1 MGREVLP
8 VNALWQDVRHALR
21 TLRTSPLFTLVS
33 VISLAIGIAGTAFV
47 FNVADTYLVQP
58 RTGMTAVDRLVEV
71 GRTDRR
77 AEGPVWHGGD
87 FDTFSYPNFVDYRA
101 RQTVFEGLAASRIN
115 ASFGLGADGISPL
128 RVSGALVTANYFSVL
143 GVTMQLGRGFLPEE
157 ELPSAPVTVA
167 VLSDHL
173 WRTALAADPSIIG
186 RTIRLNG
193 RPFTVVGVAHSSF
206 GGHSLETMNVWV
218 PLTAYPDGDDLR
230 RLSRRGQQWLF
241 GIGRLKPGVTAA
253 QAQAELTRIA
263 RDLERDYPEDNADH
277 GLGVAS
283 IGPMP
288 PGGRRVMTRFIGL
301 LFALVVMI
309 LTLACTNL
317 GGMVLARG
325 VARSREVALR
335 LALGAERP
343 QVVRLL
349 VSETLIVA
357 ALATVA
363 GLALTWAGN
372 RALEQA
378 LPILNFDVAF
388 NLAVGWRVALFAMV
402 VAAMAGL
409 AGGLLPA
416 LQSSRVNLAA
426 SMTRDHYTPGR
437 TRVRQVL
444 VVAQIAMSVLLVV
457 CGLLLGRSL
466 RNANAIDLGFEREEV
481 EVVGLNLG
489 FGGFAPNTGPAF
501 ARELLARVEQLPAV
515 ATATFARV
523 VPLTREAE
531 GGRFWR
537 PEETGDDKAIRVNRN
552 FVSPNYFRTLQLP
565 LAAGRAFDARDVT
578 GAPLVAIVNETFARR
593 VWPGEN
599 AVGRQLVQ
607 GVSRRPVEVV
617 GVARD
622 AKYRTVGEGPQ
633 PFVYVP
639 AAQAYDDIM
648 WLLVRPRAGSAVPA
662 IRALITSMN
671 PNLPVVRSATLTEM
685 GAVTL
690 FPQRLASW
698 LTGAIA
704 VIGTFLAVIGL
715 YGVMAFNV
723 GQRKKEIGVRM
734 ALGALRSQVVGS
746 VVGSAAMLGGIGTV
760 LGLVAASLVTGLLT
774 GILYD
779 VKPLDTIS
787 FVGGAL
793 TLAILVLAA
802 SAVPARRAASVNP
815 VDALR
820 AE

>member
-1 MGREVLP
+1 MGS
-8 VNALWQDVRHALR
+8 LWQDIRHSTR
-21 TLRTSPLFTLVS
+21 TLWASPLFAMVS
-33 VISLAIGIAGTAFV
+33 LLSLSIGIAGTAFV
-47 FNVADTYLVQP
+47 FNVADTYLIQP

-71 GRTDRR
+71 GRTHSRE
-77 AEGPVWHGGD
+77 EGPVWRGGD
-87 FDTFSYPNFVDYRA
+87 FDTFSYPNFLDYRA
-101 RQTVFEGLAASRIN
+101 RQTVFDGLAASRVN
-115 ASFGLGADGISPL
+115 ASFGLGADGISPV
-128 RVSGALVTANYFSVL
+128 RVGGALVSANYFSVL
-143 GVTMQLGRGFLPEE
+143 GVAMQLGRGFLPEE
-157 ELPSAPVTVA
+157 ESASAPVTVA

-173 WRTALAADPSIIG
+173 WRTALSADPSIIG

-193 RPFTVVGVAHSSF
+193 RPFTVVGVAPPSF
-206 GGHSLETMNVWV
+206 GGHSLETMNLWV

-230 RLSRRGQQWLF
+230 RFSRRGQQWLY
-241 GIGRLKPGVTAA
+241 GIGRLKPGTTAA
-253 QAQAELTRIA
+253 QAQRELTRIA

-277 GLGVAS
+277 GLGVAPL
-283 IGPMP
+283 GPMP
-288 PGGRRVMTRFIGL
+288 PGARRVVTRFIGL
-301 LFALVVMI
+301 LFALVVVI
-309 LTLACTNL
+309 LVLACTNL

-325 VARSREVALR
+325 VSRSREVALR
-335 LALGAERP
+335 LALGAERS

-363 GLALTWAGN
+363 GLALTWVGI
-372 RALEQA
+372 RVLENA
-378 LPILNFDVAF
+378 LPILNLDVAF
-388 NLAVGWRVALFAMV
+388 NLGVGWHVVLFAAV
-402 VAAMAGL
+402 VAAIAGL

-416 LQSSRVNLAA
+416 SRSSRVNLAA
-426 SMTRDHYTPGR
+426 SMTRDPQTRGR
-437 TRVRQVL
+437 LRVRQLL

-466 RNANAIDLGFEREEV
+466 RRANAIDLGFEREGV

-489 FGGFAPNTGPAF
+489 FGGFPPNAGPAF
-501 ARELLARVEQLPAV
+501 ARDLLARVEQLPVV
-515 ATATFARV
+515 ASATFARV

-537 PEETGDDKAIRVNRN
+537 PEETGDHKAIRVNRN

-565 LAAGRAFDARDVT
+565 LVAGRAFDGRDVS
-578 GAPLVAIVNETFARR
+578 GAPLVAIVNETFAKR

-599 AVGRQLVQ
+599 AVGRLLVQ

-622 AKYRTVGEGPQ
+622 AKYRFVGEGPQ

-648 WLLVRPRAGSAVPA
+648 WLLVRPRAGTAIPA

-671 PNLPVVRSATLTEM
+671 PNLPVVRTATLVEM

-704 VIGTFLAVIGL
+704 VIGMFLAAIGL

-734 ALGALRSQVVGS
+734 ALGALRSRVVAS
-746 VVGSAAMLGGIGTV
+746 VVASAAMLGGIGTA

-774 GILYD
+774 GILYE
-779 VKPLDTIS
+779 VKPLDAIS

-793 TLAILVLAA
+793 TLGILVLAA
-802 SAVPARRAASVNP
+802 SAVPARRAASIDP
-815 VDALR
+815 VEALR

>member
-1 MGREVLP
+1 MGAVWHDLRHAIR
-8 VNALWQDVRHALR
+8 ALW
-21 TLRTSPLFTLVS
+21 TSPLFTLVS
-33 VISLAIGIAGTAFV
+33 VLSLAIGIAGTAFV
-47 FNVADTYLVQP
+47 FNVADTYLLQP

-77 AEGPVWHGGD
+77 EEGPAWHGGD
-87 FDTFSYPNFVDYRA
+87 FNTFSYPNFLDYRT
-101 RQTVFEGLAASRIN
+101 RQTVFDGLAASRPGT
-115 ASFGLGADGISPL
+115 SFGLGADGLSPVL
-128 RVSGALVTANYFSVL
+128 VSGTRVSANYFSVL
-143 GVTMQLGRGFLPEE
+143 GVSMQLGRGFLPEE
-157 ELPSAPVTVA
+157 ESAASPVAVA
-167 VLSDHL
+167 VLSDRL
-173 WRTALAADPSIIG
+173 WRTTLGTDPSVIG

-193 RPFTVVGVAHSSF
+193 RPFTVVGVTHPSF
-206 GGHSLETMNVWV
+206 AGHSLETYNVWV
-218 PLTAYPDGDDLR
+218 PVTAYPDGDDLS
-230 RLSRRGQQWLF
+230 RLSRRGQQWLY
-241 GIGRLKPGVTAA
+241 GIGRLKPGVTWA
-253 QAQAELTRIA
+253 QAQAQLTGIA
-263 RDLERDYPEDNADH
+263 QDLEREYPEDNADH

-283 IGPMP
+283 VKALA
-288 PGGRRVMTRFIGL
+288 PGARRVVTRFVSL
-301 LFALVVMI
+301 LFALVAVI
-309 LTLACTNL
+309 LVLACTNL

-335 LALGAERP
+335 LALGAERS

-349 VSETLIVA
+349 VSETLIVG

-372 RALEQA
+372 RALETA

-388 NLAVGWRVALFAMV
+388 NLAVGWRVALFATI
-402 VAAMAGL
+402 VAAFAGL
-409 AGGLLPA
+409 TGGLLPA
-416 LQSSRVNLAA
+416 LQSSRVKLTA
-426 SMTRDHYTPGR
+426 SMTRDHNTPGR
-437 TRVRQVL
+437 VRVRQVL

-466 RNANAIDLGFEREEV
+466 RNASAIDLGFTREGV

-489 FGGFAPNTGPAF
+489 FGGLPPNAGPAF
-501 ARELLARVEQLPAV
+501 ARDLLERVEQLPV
-515 ATATFARV
+515 VESATFARV

-565 LAAGRAFDARDVT
+565 LVAGRAFDTRDVR
-578 GAPLVAIVNETFARR
+578 GAPAVAIVNETFATR

-599 AVGRQLVQ
+599 AVGRLLAQ

-622 AKYRTVGEGPQ
+622 AKYRFVGEGPQ

-639 AAQAYDDIM
+639 AEQAYDDIM
-648 WLLVRPRAGSAVPA
+648 WLLVRPRAGTAVPA
-662 IRALITSMN
+662 IRSLITSMN

-704 VIGTFLAVIGL
+704 VIGTFLAAIGL

-723 GQRKKEIGVRM
+723 GQRKKEIGLRM
-734 ALGALRSQVVGS
+734 ALGALRARVVAS
-746 VVGSAAMLGGIGTV
+746 VVGGAALLGVIGTA

-815 VDALR
+815 VEALR